1 MPDFLPQNVCHIAE
15 STRQAQSLDP
25 PHSSDWCKVKLIGLH
40 CMAQAALLTAAQ
52 LLDVDA
58 VILLLQLGAD
68 PTTVNAAGNTPAH
81 MVGLYRIEPVRFVIT

>member
-1 MPDFLPQNVCHIAE
+1 
-15 STRQAQSLDP
+15 
-25 PHSSDWCKVKLIGLH
+25 
-40 CMAQAALLTAAQ
+40 MAQEALLTAAQ